1 MLPVKHPHIS
11 TALPHA
17 LTPPAEQLAPQSS
30 QPLLAQ
36 LATQGHPL
44 MSQPTSWHQQL
55 QGSIS
60 PRQQEPEDKS
70 GRVRIPLHKG
80 VGLVKLCIP
89 AGPQS
94 GSDRRPPQDAAVP
107 LLVAKYSAW
116 PFTCLWPESPQSQP
130 PPLPSQSPSPPPM
143 PPTHPEPSHRPSDT
157 QPARTVSRHVL
168 HGTEPV
174 AGAADFHR
182 PAAAVP
188 QAQTAVAAT
197 AHRPFGK
204 QAPKVVLDPSVGPFQ
219 PASKRQ
225 RGAVSVSPDDGRFVG
240 PHASSRLL
248 QSLPIEGH
256 HSTMFCICVCIAA
269 GGTVV
274 NMSTYSKSSLHPLH
288 DLSPVNVAIPSY
300 VAILRTCQGISNT
313 DVCCCV

>member
-1 MLPVKHPHIS
+1 MPQAASAHMLPVKHPHIS

-36 LATQGHPL
+36 LATQGHLL
-44 MSQPTSWHQQL
+44 MSQPTSRHQQL

-94 GSDRRPPQDAAVP
+94 GFDRRPPQDAAVP

-116 PFTCLWPESPQSQP
+116 PFACLWPESPPSQP
-130 PPLPSQSPSPPPM
+130 PPLPSQSPSPSPPPM
-143 PPTHPEPSHRPSDT
+143 PPTHPVPSHRPSDT
-157 QPARTVSRHVL
+157 QPARTVSRHVP

-204 QAPKVVLDPSVGPFQ
+204 QAPKVLLDPSVGPFQ

-240 PHASSRLL
+240 PHASSRYCCNLCLSKGITAPCFVYVYVLQLVVLL
-248 QSLPIEGH
+248 
-256 HSTMFCICVCIAA
+256 ST
-269 GGTVV
+269 
-274 NMSTYSKSSLHPLH
+274 
-288 DLSPVNVAIPSY
+288 
-300 VAILRTCQGISNT
+300 
-313 DVCCCV
+313 